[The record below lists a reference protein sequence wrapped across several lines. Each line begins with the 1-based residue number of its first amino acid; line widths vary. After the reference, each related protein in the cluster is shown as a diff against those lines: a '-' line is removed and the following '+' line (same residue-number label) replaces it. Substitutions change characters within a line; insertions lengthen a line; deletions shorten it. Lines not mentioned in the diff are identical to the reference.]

1 MKVRS
6 SMTLTVG
13 AVIVGV
19 SFLNVFVLVTT
30 DNKPDIWLIIM
41 ALGMILVAISS
52 ILSEMESQSS
62 ILKNIED
69 LVKKKNKKENKNI
82 KEGKY
87 ERKNKK

>member
-1 MKVRS
+1 
-6 SMTLTVG
+6 MTLTVG